1 MWRVLVKWWSL
12 CKVKLKKTFV
22 FEEWYINS
30 LTVPA
35 GQTVAVLCCV
45 SCGPLERRT
54 PALLEPTPDEAWPV
68 DLEVSEKLLTLQRGI
83 PNRVKIAVRNPAD
96 VT

>member
-1 MWRVLVKWWSL
+1 MKWWSL
-12 CKVKLKKTFV
+12 CRVKLKKTCV

-54 PALLEPTPDEAWPV
+54 PALLEPTADEAWPV
-68 DLEVSEKLLTLQRGI
+68 DLEVSEQLLTLQRGI
-83 PNRVKIAVRNPAD
+83 PNRVNIAVRNPAD
-96 VT
+96 IT